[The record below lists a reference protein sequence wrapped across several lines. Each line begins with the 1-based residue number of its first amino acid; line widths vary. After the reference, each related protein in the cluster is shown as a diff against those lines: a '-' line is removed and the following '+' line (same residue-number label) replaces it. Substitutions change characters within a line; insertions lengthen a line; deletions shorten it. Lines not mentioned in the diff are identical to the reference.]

1 MKYDVTKTIPKKLP
15 GKELP
20 VARPNFFLRWEM
32 CNKMKEVDSDVNFYS
47 IRPLSHEFMNFVD
60 GKRNIE
66 EIATA
71 VGYEYGVKIKGEH
84 VLLLFENLH
93 DEGSIGLQLRE

>member
-1 MKYDVTKTIPKKLP
+1 MKYDVTKTVPKKMP
-15 GKELP
+15 GKDLP
-20 VARPNFFLRWEM
+20 VARPDFFLRWEM
-32 CNKMKEVDSDVNFYS
+32 CNKMKKVDPDVNFYS

-60 GKRNIE
+60 GKRTIE

-84 VLLLFENLH
+84 VLLLFEHLH
-93 DEGSIGLQLRE
+93 DEGSLDLQLRK